1 MIRPRVLVVLCLL
14 GALSLAGGWY
24 FGVAQEPSQQA
35 GIPDGTLMFPGL
47 APKLA
52 DATRIEITHQ
62 GSTMTLARKGDK
74 PEAPWGL
81 VQRGMYPVQSSKLR
95 GMLTALTEL
104 RLVEPRTSDPAL
116 YGRLGLA
123 DATGKDSSAVLLR
136 VLDRDGK
143 AIAELLVGHRRV
155 RTAGNVPDQVFVR
168 RQGDARTWLAEGS
181 LEVDADPQLW
191 LDRDMMNI
199 DHARVTSIVVHRD
212 GAELD
217 FAKQNGKL
225 TLRAPANPP
234 KLEDYKLDDL
244 ARGLELLSFEDVLP
258 DKDATAPK
266 VGEQIGTSEF
276 TTDDGLK
283 IGVTLFKGEK
293 DIWARFSATGSGK
306 SADEAAKL
314 GTKLAG
320 WTYQLGSWKE
330 AALVP
335 NLDALKAT
343 PPAPAASTTSGATGA
358 PAAKP

>member
-1 MIRPRVLVVLCLL
+1 MIRPRVLVILCLL

-24 FGVAQEPSQQA
+24 FGIALEPSQQG
-35 GIPDGTLMFPGL
+35 GIPTGTLMFPGL

-62 GSTMTLARKGDK
+62 GTTMTLARKGDK

-95 GMLTALTEL
+95 SMLTALTEL

-123 DATGKDSSAVLLR
+123 DATDKESSAVLLR
-136 VLDRDGK
+136 VLDSEGK
-143 AIAELLVGHRRV
+143 SIAELLVGHRRV

-168 RQGDARTWLAEGS
+168 RSGDARTWLAEGS

-199 DHARVTSIVVHRD
+199 DHARVASVMVHRD
-212 GAELD
+212 GIELD

-244 ARGLELLSFEDVLP
+244 DRGLELLSFEDVLP
-258 DKDATAPK
+258 DKDATGPK
-266 VGEQIGTSEF
+266 IGEQIGTSVF

-314 GTKLAG
+314 NAKLVG

-343 PPAPAASTTSGATGA
+343 PPAPAASTTSAPTGA